1 MQQIFDDTDSQ
12 PRPGEAHMGAL
23 TAADRKMWA
32 EMREEFFMEGVNRAS
47 MEVMEKVCVGR
58 CGCGC
63 VCVCVCVG
71 VCVCGWVGGW
81 VWSAGVVGVRV

>member
-1 MQQIFDDTDSQ
+1 MTTDSQ
-12 PRPGEAHMGAL
+12 PSPGEAHMGAL

-58 CGCGC
+58 C

-71 VCVCGWVGGW
+71 GYGQLVLWVSGCE
-81 VWSAGVVGVRV
+81 